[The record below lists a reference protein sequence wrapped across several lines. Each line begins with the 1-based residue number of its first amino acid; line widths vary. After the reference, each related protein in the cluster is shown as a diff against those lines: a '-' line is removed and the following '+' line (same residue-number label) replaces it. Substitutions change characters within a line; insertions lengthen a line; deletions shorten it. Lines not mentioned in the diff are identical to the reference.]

1 MTGLKLNLGCG
12 AKRFPDFVNVDKIG
26 DPDLKF
32 DLETV
37 PWPWP
42 NDSVNEILLL
52 HVLEHLGQQ
61 PSVYLAIFQE
71 MYRVC
76 QGGARIRIV
85 VPHFRHDFFFSDPTH
100 VRAVTPEGLR
110 LFSKKENRHWIAT
123 GIANTPLGVYLD
135 VDFELVSVKVK
146 PGERWFRLHP
156 EQPVDMNLLQNESA
170 LYNNLIEQL
179 EMDLVVIKESQSGV
193 HPAGSE

>member
-12 AKRFPDFVNVDKIG
+12 AKRAPDFVNVDKIG

-52 HVLEHLGQQ
+52 HVLEHLGQD
-61 PSVYLAIFQE
+61 PKVYLAIFQE

-76 QGGARIRIV
+76 QPGACIRIV

-100 VRAVTPEGLR
+100 VRVVTPEALS

-123 GIANTPLGVYLD
+123 GMANTPLGVYLD

-146 PGERWFRLHP
+146 PSEHWFRLHP
-156 EQPVDMNLLQNESA
+156 ERPVDMNLLQNESA

-179 EMDLVVIKESQSGV
+179 EMDLVVIKE
-193 HPAGSE
+193 